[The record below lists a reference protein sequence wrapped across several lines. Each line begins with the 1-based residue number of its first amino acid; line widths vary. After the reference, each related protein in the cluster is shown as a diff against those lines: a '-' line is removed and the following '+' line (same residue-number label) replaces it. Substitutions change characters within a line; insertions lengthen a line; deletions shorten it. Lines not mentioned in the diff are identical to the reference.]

1 MTNFRENRRLAA
13 DKTTDKMKLEFEPIS
28 PPSPQGEELSVQ
40 FVPGA
45 VSSVSAAMQRVLDRW
60 REQTLT
66 QDSYGDSHLIRG
78 QGEWQRLRA
87 VALGERAA
95 SASSAGCSLPS
106 SAQLEH
112 DSSFGRILDL
122 SGWSDED
129 HEASSSSSTSSLC
142 LFSLV
147 ETFAADPDV
156 LSVAVQGR
164 PVLLNYDARG
174 VAQSGSSYS
183 TPFTTAGLYGTGQVV
198 GVADSGL
205 DDYSCYF
212 WDNTGVY
219 GTAYTQRSSF
229 SYAEVQN
236 ERRKV
241 VMYVSYGDAY
251 DQAVGHGTHV
261 VGTIVG
267 SSVFGEFSGGNGVA
281 PGGKVAFYDVMAGSN
296 QYLTIPDVGTM
307 FGHMY
312 DAGARVMSN
321 SWGSFTAECELHCRA
336 LAL

>member
-13 DKTTDKMKLEFEPIS
+13 EDKAKDDIKLEFESTPL
-28 PPSPQGEELSVQ
+28 PNPQGEELSVQ

-66 QDSYGDSHLIRG
+66 QDNREGRIIGG
-78 QGEWQRLRA
+78 QGKWQRLRA
-87 VALGERAA
+87 MALGERAT

-106 SAQLEH
+106 FAQLEH

-129 HEASSSSSTSSLC
+129 HEASSSTSSLC
-142 LFSLV
+142 LLSLI
-147 ETFAADPDV
+147 EAFAADPDV

-174 VAQSGSSYS
+174 VAQSGLSYS
-183 TPFTTAGLYGTGQVV
+183 QPFTAANLMGEGQIV

-212 WDNTGVY
+212 WDNSGSY
-219 GTAYTQRSSF
+219 SSPYTYRSALSN
-229 SYAEVQN
+229 AQVQN
-236 ERRKV
+236 NRRKV

-267 SSVFGEFSGGNGVA
+267 SSVFGGFSGGNGVA
-281 PGGKVAFYDVMAGSN
+281 PAGKVAFYDVMSGAT
-296 QYLTIPDVGTM
+296 QYLSIPDVNVM
-307 FGHMY
+307 FGDMHK
-312 DAGARVMSN
+312 AGARVMSN
-321 SWGSFTAECELHCRA
+321 SWGSFTAECE
-336 LAL
+336 